1 MKKATFYQKIY
12 LPHSYLEKKKKTIPC
27 SIQKNPTQPPFFFFL
42 FFYLQIQSLKIPYP
56 YPMVTYINNSIQNK
70 NHPYRMKKNAEKN
83 ITKKKKKK
91 KPSSVQ
97 NLKKKSEKEI

>member
-1 MKKATFYQKIY
+1 MFYPKKATPIW
-12 LPHSYLEKKKKTIPC
+12 KKKKKLSHVLSKKTLP
-27 SIQKNPTQPPFFFFL
+27 SHP

-83 ITKKKKKK
+83 ITKKKKKT
-91 KPSSVQ
+91 
-97 NLKKKSEKEI
+97 LIYT